1 MISLEFLTLGL
12 FFLQKIKK
20 EEILMKFTIVGG
32 SMSLQEVEGYK
43 NWIMSY
49 YPELEI
55 KEMTFVIADNT
66 IAITC
71 NNGEISFQPV
81 CRAAV

>member
-1 MISLEFLTLGL
+1 
-12 FFLQKIKK
+12 
-20 EEILMKFTIVGG
+20 MKFTIVGG

-81 CRAAV
+81 CRAVV

>member
-1 MISLEFLTLGL
+1 
-12 FFLQKIKK
+12 
-20 EEILMKFTIVGG
+20 MKFTIVGG

-81 CRAAV
+81 CRAAG

>member
-1 MISLEFLTLGL
+1 
-12 FFLQKIKK
+12 
-20 EEILMKFTIVGG
+20 MKFTIVGG
-32 SMSLQEVEGYK
+32 SMSLQEVEEYK
-43 NWIMSY
+43 NWIKSY

>member
-1 MISLEFLTLGL
+1 
-12 FFLQKIKK
+12 LQKTKK
-20 EEILMKFTIVGG
+20 EKILMKFTIVGG

>member
-1 MISLEFLTLGL
+1 
-12 FFLQKIKK
+12 
-20 EEILMKFTIVGG
+20 MKFTIVGG

-81 CRAAV
+81 CRIAV

>member
-1 MISLEFLTLGL
+1 
-12 FFLQKIKK
+12 
-20 EEILMKFTIVGG
+20 MKFTIVGD

>member
-1 MISLEFLTLGL
+1 
-12 FFLQKIKK
+12 
-20 EEILMKFTIVGG
+20 MKFTIVGG

-49 YPELEI
+49 YQELEI
-55 KEMTFVIADNT
+55 KEMTFVIAENT

>member
-1 MISLEFLTLGL
+1 LISLEFLTLGL

>member
-1 MISLEFLTLGL
+1 
-12 FFLQKIKK
+12 
-20 EEILMKFTIVGG
+20 MKFTIVGG

-71 NNGEISFQPV
+71 NNGEISFQLV

>member
-1 MISLEFLTLGL
+1 
-12 FFLQKIKK
+12 
-20 EEILMKFTIVGG
+20 MKFTIVGG

-49 YPELEI
+49 YRELEI

>member
-1 MISLEFLTLGL
+1 M
-12 FFLQKIKK
+12 QKIKK
-20 EEILMKFTIVGG
+20 EEILTKFTIVGG

>member
-1 MISLEFLTLGL
+1 
-12 FFLQKIKK
+12 
-20 EEILMKFTIVGG
+20 MKFTIVGG

-81 CRAAV
+81 CRVAV

>member
-1 MISLEFLTLGL
+1 
-12 FFLQKIKK
+12 LQKIKK

>member
-1 MISLEFLTLGL
+1 
-12 FFLQKIKK
+12 
-20 EEILMKFTIVGG
+20 MKFTIVGG

-66 IAITC
+66 IAITR

>member
-1 MISLEFLTLGL
+1 
-12 FFLQKIKK
+12 
-20 EEILMKFTIVGG
+20 MKFTIVGG

-43 NWIMSY
+43 NCIMSY

>member
-1 MISLEFLTLGL
+1 
-12 FFLQKIKK
+12 
-20 EEILMKFTIVGG
+20 MKFTIVGG

-71 NNGEISFQPV
+71 NNGEISFQQV

>member
-1 MISLEFLTLGL
+1 
-12 FFLQKIKK
+12 
-20 EEILMKFTIVGG
+20 MKFTIVGG

-81 CRAAV
+81 CRAV

>member
-1 MISLEFLTLGL
+1 
-12 FFLQKIKK
+12 
-20 EEILMKFTIVGG
+20 MKFTIVGG
-32 SMSLQEVEGYK
+32 SMSLQEVEGYN

>member
-1 MISLEFLTLGL
+1 
-12 FFLQKIKK
+12 
-20 EEILMKFTIVGG
+20 MKFTIVGG

-66 IAITC
+66 IAITF

>member
-1 MISLEFLTLGL
+1 
-12 FFLQKIKK
+12 
-20 EEILMKFTIVGG
+20 MKFTIVGG

-71 NNGEISFQPV
+71 NNGENSFQPV

>member
-1 MISLEFLTLGL
+1 
-12 FFLQKIKK
+12 
-20 EEILMKFTIVGG
+20 MKFTIVGG

-71 NNGEISFQPV
+71 KPAKFHFSRFAEQQSKERSFL
-81 CRAAV
+81 

>member
-1 MISLEFLTLGL
+1 
-12 FFLQKIKK
+12 
-20 EEILMKFTIVGG
+20 MKFTIVGG

-71 NNGEISFQPV
+71 NNGEILFQPV

>member
-1 MISLEFLTLGL
+1 
-12 FFLQKIKK
+12 
-20 EEILMKFTIVGG
+20 
-32 SMSLQEVEGYK
+32 MSLQEVEEYK

>member
-1 MISLEFLTLGL
+1 
-12 FFLQKIKK
+12 
-20 EEILMKFTIVGG
+20 MKFTIVGG

-71 NNGEISFQPV
+71 NNGKISFQPV

>member
-1 MISLEFLTLGL
+1 
-12 FFLQKIKK
+12 
-20 EEILMKFTIVGG
+20 MKFTIVGG
-32 SMSLQEVEGYK
+32 SMSLQEV
-43 NWIMSY
+43 
-49 YPELEI
+49 EI

>member
-1 MISLEFLTLGL
+1 
-12 FFLQKIKK
+12 
-20 EEILMKFTIVGG
+20 MKFTIVGG